1 MAEEKMGKVIGNVGH
16 LDLRNA
22 SEESVAQIRRIG
34 NVGAVLYSPE
44 TAHLLPRLNIG
55 NVGGTLCVPQ
65 NAKIVTGE
73 AKFDH
78 SYPGALKEPISLVIV
93 GQLLVEKDVTAEDI
107 ENKVDQLFV
116 VGQVV
121 CPQSL
126 MGAING
132 KMAEMTGQ
140 MLTYGENAHFHM
152 GQLTIDKDYLQ
163 GLEDGA
169 EVHVLGKVN
178 MPHILDEALLKTKLA
193 KLQVLGKIQCREEN
207 MATLRAALV
216 ASTQQP
222 KISFVPAGFEAI
234 DRRLDLNNTTLPAL
248 PSRQLY
254 CTGLVVVDGE
264 VEAKALDEALDALVI
279 TRLLIAPTALKEVL
293 VKKCNMLETKAVFYE
308 GELWH
313 IEDKSELL
321 SSRFDY
327 LAGKATLVVRDE
339 LHISPAIEP
348 KLLAE
353 RLEKI
358 HLFAE
363 VYCTPE
369 QMGAIQAR
377 LGINEGELIDPAR
390 VEREVEEEG
399 MGNIGHLAL

>member
-22 SEESVAQIRRIG
+22 SEESIAQIRRIG

-65 NAKIVTGE
+65 DAKIVTGE

-93 GQLLVEKDVTAEDI
+93 G
-107 ENKVDQLFV
+107 QLFV

-178 MPHILDEALLKTKLA
+178 MPQILDEALLKTKLA

-248 PSRQLY
+248 PSRQFY
-254 CTGLVVVDGE
+254 CTRLVVVDGE
-264 VEAKALDEALDALVI
+264 VEAKALDAALDALVI

>member
-22 SEESVAQIRRIG
+22 SEESIAQIRRIG

-65 NAKIVTGE
+65 DAKIVTGE

-93 GQLLVEKDVTAEDI
+93 G
-107 ENKVDQLFV
+107 QLFV

-178 MPHILDEALLKTKLA
+178 MPQILDEALLKTKLA

-254 CTGLVVVDGE
+254 CTELVVVDGE
-264 VEAKALDEALDALVI
+264 VEAKALDAALDALVI